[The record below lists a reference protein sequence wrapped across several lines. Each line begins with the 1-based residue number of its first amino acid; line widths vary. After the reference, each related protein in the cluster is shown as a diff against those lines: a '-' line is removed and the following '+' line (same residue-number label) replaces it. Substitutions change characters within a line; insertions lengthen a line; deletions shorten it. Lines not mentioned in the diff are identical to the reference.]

1 MLDEIT
7 MVFILTLR
15 EPMGYHGLPV
25 LMFWQEAQLMIHRQS
40 SGESMCSGEMI
51 L

>member
-1 MLDEIT
+1 

-25 LMFWQEAQLMIHRQS
+25 LLLWQEAQLVIHRES
-40 SGESMCSGEMI
+40 SGESMRSREMI